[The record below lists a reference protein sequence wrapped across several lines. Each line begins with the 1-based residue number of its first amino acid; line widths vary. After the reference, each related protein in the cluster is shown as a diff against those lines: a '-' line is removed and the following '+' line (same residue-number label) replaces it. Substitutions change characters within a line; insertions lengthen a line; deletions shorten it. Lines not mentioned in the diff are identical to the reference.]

1 MSDSLIDQ
9 AIFDEL
15 KEATGEEFAAELV
28 LTFLEEATQMLAELK
43 GAIASGDAD
52 SYRRAAHSI
61 KSNAS
66 TFGATGLAERARKI
80 ELGALP
86 DADNTADAD
95 ALEAEFQLSAQAL
108 RSLVDG

>member
-52 SYRRAAHSI
+52 TTSCAQNQQFLTRFRVS
-61 KSNAS
+61 
-66 TFGATGLAERARKI
+66 GATL
-80 ELGALP
+80 ALP
-86 DADNTADAD
+86 LRTRDTVAVDTPA
-95 ALEAEFQLSAQAL
+95 ALAMCRIPVTLSSAL
-108 RSLVDG
+108 VIA